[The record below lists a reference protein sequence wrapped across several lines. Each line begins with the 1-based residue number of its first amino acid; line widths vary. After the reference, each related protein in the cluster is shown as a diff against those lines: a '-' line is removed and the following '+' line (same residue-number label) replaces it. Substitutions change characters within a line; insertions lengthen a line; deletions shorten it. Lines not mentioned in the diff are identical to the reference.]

1 MLDSKKQRAGADSK
15 VVSIIGQG
23 TTFTGDIR
31 SKGTVRVEG
40 HVSGRIYCDDTIVIQ
55 DTGRVKAD
63 LVGGQIVI
71 SGEVEG
77 DVFAKE
83 RLEINANG
91 KVVGDITAPRVA
103 IAEGV
108 LFEGKCTMRPP
119 GELNPPPFDR
129 NAKKQSGSQNGG
141 SQEPQAASKS

>member
-1 MLDSKKQRAGADSK
+1 MLDSKKQRGGGDAK

-40 HVSGRIYCDDTIVIQ
+40 NVSGRIYCDDTIMIQ

-63 LVGGQIVI
+63 LVAAQIII

-77 DVFAKE
+77 DVFAQE

-119 GELNPPPFDR
+119 GEIKPPPFEQGGR
-129 NAKKQSGSQNGG
+129 QKSASKNGG
-141 SQEPQAASKS
+141 SKSAEHAEKS